1 MSALTAAAVAIV
13 AALILTPCAAWV
25 ARRTGVVDRPGPL
38 KIQTR
43 AVPYLGGVAVFAA
56 AAGPIAAVR
65 PMLLLPLGLA
75 GLLGLVDDIADIRA
89 SVRLAAEVGV
99 GLTAGLVV
107 DSPLPVGLGV
117 LVTAALVVGLINA
130 VNLID
135 GLDALASG
143 VAVASA
149 VGFVI
154 IGGPARPVAAAVA
167 GALTGFLAYNRP
179 PARIYL
185 GDSGAYLVGTALACC
200 TALVLDDPGGASG
213 WAAIPLL
220 VALPVL
226 DTAVAILRRRRARRP
241 LFRGD
246 RSHVYDQLV
255 DRGRSRVQVVGVMIA
270 VQFAL
275 TGLGVMT
282 ANLAASLALP
292 AAAIVIGVLAVGVLR
307 GGFLEPERR

>member
-1 MSALTAAAVAIV
+1 MNPLLGALLAAVV
-13 AALILTPCAAWV
+13 ALVLTPCAAYV

-38 KIQTR
+38 KVQTR
-43 AVPYLGGVAVFAA
+43 AIPYLGGLAVFAA
-56 AAGPIAAVR
+56 AAGPIAISR
-65 PMLLLPLGLA
+65 PALLVPLGLA
-75 GLLGLVDDIADIRA
+75 ALLGLVDDIADIRA
-89 SVRLAAEVGV
+89 GIRLVAEIGV
-99 GLTAGLVV
+99 GLVAGILI
-107 DSPLPVGLGV
+107 DSPLPTGLGV
-117 LVTAALVVGLINA
+117 VVTAALVVGLINA

-149 VGFVI
+149 VGFVV
-154 IGGPARPVAAAVA
+154 IGGPARPIAAALA
-167 GALTGFLAYNRP
+167 GALSGFLAYNRP

-185 GDSGAYLVGTALACC
+185 GDSGAYLVGTALAVC

-226 DTAVAILRRRRARRP
+226 DTAVAIVRRRRARRP
-241 LFRGD
+241 LFSGD

-255 DRGRSRVQVVGVMIA
+255 DRGRSRVHVVGVMVAI
-270 VQFAL
+270 QFLL
-275 TGLGVMT
+275 TALGVMT

-292 AAAIVIGVLAVGVLR
+292 AAAIVVGILAVGVLR
-307 GGFLEPERR
+307 GGFIDPERS